1 MLLRHAVGMRAW
13 VANLIGLALGFTI
26 SGEAAFIIIARNQ
39 NPPEP
44 PSAIA
49 TTQPSPP
56 PAVSAARPAQ
66 VAFTPPSP
74 LPAPRPV
81 ELPRFTA
88 PPTSPSDTLPNVIY
102 PDTPTPTQ
110 HKPGSAVAGTGFF
123 VASDGTLLTAAHVV
137 ADCRRTRIASQLVKP
152 ADAQLLASDPKQD
165 IALLRAH
172 VTPPATLS
180 IGHPAGP
187 GGRLFVL
194 GYPEAGGPLIPTET
208 WADLDNAKLK
218 PAPPEFID
226 ARRWVWVEAP
236 GVAHGFS
243 GGPMV
248 DPRNGTV
255 VGIVRGLVDS
265 RRLHAERAAI
275 PASGMVVGPGS
286 SPLTA
291 LLQKEG
297 TYADAIAVSGDDA
310 LDSARRATVH
320 VLCLY

>member
-1 MLLRHAVGMRAW
+1 MRAW

-39 NPPEP
+39 NAP
-44 PSAIA
+44 
-49 TTQPSPP
+49 PSPP
-56 PAVSAARPAQ
+56 PALAAIEPPPATSSPSATIPP
-66 VAFTPPSP
+66 VAFAPPP
-74 LPAPRPV
+74 PAPSPV
-81 ELPRFTA
+81 ELPRFNA
-88 PPTSPSDTLPNVIY
+88 PPPSHADSLPNVIY
-102 PDTPTPTQ
+102 PDTPSPSP

-152 ADAQLLASDPKQD
+152 ADAQVLASDAKQD

-172 VTPPATLS
+172 VTPPATLP

-187 GGRLFVL
+187 GGRLFL
-194 GYPEAGGPLIPTET
+194 HGYPEAGGALIPTET

-236 GVAHGFS
+236 DVAHGFS

-248 DPRNGTV
+248 DPRNGAV
-255 VGIVRGLVDS
+255 VGIVRGLVNS
-265 RRLHAERAAI
+265 RRLHEERAAI

-286 SPLTA
+286 TPLAA
-291 LLQKEG
+291 LLRQQG
-297 TYADAIAVSGDDA
+297 AWSDAIAVSGDDA
-310 LDSARRATVH
+310 LDTARHATVH